1 MDTQDVEN
9 EPLVENEVV
18 QQEPQVE
25 LSEQA
30 TPEELGVG
38 KVQANEPFSPID
50 WDSNIDKIQN
60 DIVAKKQKDE
70 IAAENAKEEAGI
82 KDDEPETKPAEESK
96 EKIKDEQP
104 KEAKVEPVKEEV
116 KEPTKAEE
124 IAEIAELEKKID
136 PHSSP
141 KTKKLFNEVKGIAA
155 KERAEREKIANELK
169 AAREELEKTKTNAVP
184 KELQDELQQLRD
196 KIRQF
201 DANADPAIINKYDNV
216 ITSNNDSI
224 IKTLTDAGLPQEHA
238 ERLKKSG
245 VTLANLKPYLDT
257 LETGKGADGKQY
269 DADPDTAEAIR
280 ERLRENMR
288 LGKDKER
295 EITDWRNNYEQRTKA
310 QEEQQ
315 KASVTEA
322 EKRLANEFQ
331 THVSKWDFLKKPA
344 DVLDTD
350 APAIRKQKETAI
362 KEFNEVA
369 LKYGETIK
377 KETATA
383 LDAQIAARTGILYR
397 DHIAPKLANQLQNA
411 NKEIET
417 LRAQINNMKKAGS
430 VSKTIGTSK
439 PAAAPKK
446 EINMGDGFE
455 DLIDAAA
462 AEAFNNKG

>member
-1 MDTQDVEN
+1 MDTQDVEK
-9 EPLVENEVV
+9 EPLVENEIV
-18 QQEPQVE
+18 QQEAPVE
-25 LSEQA
+25 QSEHA

-38 KVQANEPFSPID
+38 KIQSNEPFSPID
-50 WDSNIDKIQN
+50 WDSNIDKIHN
-60 DIVAKKQKDE
+60 DIVAKKVTDE
-70 IAAENAKEEAGI
+70 VAAENAKEEAGI
-82 KDDEPETKPAEESK
+82 KDDEKEEKPADEPKPESK
-96 EKIKDEQP
+96 AEAP
-104 KEAKVEPVKEEV
+104 KEGKVEASKDAE
-116 KEPTKAEE
+116 KEPTKSEE

-155 KERAEREKIANELK
+155 KERIEREKISNELK
-169 AAREELEKTKTNAVP
+169 SAREELERIKSNAVP

-201 DANADPAIINKYDNV
+201 DANADPAIINKYDKV
-216 ITSNNDSI
+216 VTENNDTI
-224 IKTLTDAGLPQEHA
+224 IKTLTDAGLPAEHA

-245 VTLANLKPYLDT
+245 VTLSNLKPYLDT
-257 LETGKGADGKQY
+257 LESGKGADGKQY

-295 EITDWRNNYEQRTKA
+295 EITDWRNNYEQRNKA

-315 KASVTEA
+315 KASVAEA
-322 EKRLANEFQ
+322 EKRLSTEFQ
-331 THVSKWDFLKKPA
+331 SHINKWDFLKKPA

-350 APAIRKQKETAI
+350 APAIRKQKESSI
-362 KEFNEVA
+362 KEFNDVA
-369 LKYGETIK
+369 LKFAETIK
-377 KETATA
+377 KETSSP

-397 DHIAPKLANQLQNA
+397 DHIAPKLAMNLENA

>member
-1 MDTQDVEN
+1 MDTQDVEK

-18 QQEPQVE
+18 QQEAPAE
-25 LSEQA
+25 LSEHA

-38 KVQANEPFSPID
+38 KIQSNEPFSPVD
-50 WDSNIDKIQN
+50 WDGNIDKIHN
-60 DIVAKKQKDE
+60 DLVAKKNTDAV
-70 IAAENAKEEAGI
+70 AAENAKEEAGI
-82 KDDEPETKPAEESK
+82 KDDVKEPEVVEEKPAQEPVAEAP
-96 EKIKDEQP
+96 KDAE
-104 KEAKVEPVKEEV
+104 KVEPK
-116 KEPTKAEE
+116 TEE
-124 IAEIAELEKKID
+124 IAEIVELEKKID

-141 KTKKLFNEVKGIAA
+141 KTKKLFNEVKSIAA
-155 KERAEREKIANELK
+155 KERTEREKIANELK
-169 AAREELEKTKTNAVP
+169 AAREELEKTKSNAVP
-184 KELQDELQQLRD
+184 KELQDEIQQLRD
-196 KIRQF
+196 KVRQF
-201 DANADPAIINKYDNV
+201 DANADPAIISKYDNV

-238 ERLKKSG
+238 DRLKKSG

-257 LETGKGADGKQY
+257 LESGKGADGKQY

-295 EITDWRNNYEQRTKA
+295 EITDWRTNYEARNKA
-310 QEEQQ
+310 NEEQQ
-315 KASVTEA
+315 KLSVAEA
-322 EKRLANEFQ
+322 EKRLASEFQ
-331 THVSKWDFLKKPA
+331 NHVSKWDFLKKPA

-350 APAIRKQKETAI
+350 TPAIRKQKESVI
-362 KEFNEVA
+362 KEFNDVA
-369 LKYGETIK
+369 LKFADTIK
-377 KETATA
+377 KETSTP

-417 LRAQINNMKKAGS
+417 LRSQINSMKKAGS
-430 VSKTIGTSK
+430 VSKTIGASK

-446 EINMGDGFE
+446 EYNMNEGFE

-462 AEAFNNKG
+462 AEAFNNKS